1 MIAAAERHSV
11 ATVFEQIDRGGV
23 VILDG
28 AMGTE
33 LQLRGA
39 PMDHVAWSAVA
50 LETHPELVRQIHED
64 YISAGADVI
73 IANSFAASRHVL
85 EPAGLGDRVAALNRR
100 SVELAKAAR
109 ERAGKDRDI
118 AIAGSISSFVA
129 EADVRNMPTLAAAAA
144 NYREQADLLAEAGV
158 DLLILEMMRDVP
170 QSRLAVEAA
179 TATGL
184 PVWVG
189 FTCKLGPDGTLAK
202 LRGRERE
209 EDLSDALG
217 PVMAA
222 GGSLVAV
229 MHSDLDAVD
238 PALDVVFAGWSGP
251 VAVYPHSGD
260 WTPPNW
266 QFTDVISPAAFAT
279 LGLDW
284 VSRGVKVVGGCC
296 GIGPEHIRQL
306 ARAVRGS

>member
-1 MIAAAERHSV
+1 
-11 ATVFEQIDRGGV
+11 
-23 VILDG
+23 
-28 AMGTE
+28 MGTE
-33 LQLRGA
+33 LQRRGA

-50 LETHPELVRQIHED
+50 LETHPDLVQQIHED
-64 YISAGADVI
+64 YVSAGADVI

-85 EPAGLGDRVAALNRR
+85 EPAGLGDRVAAFNLR

-109 ERAGKDRDI
+109 DRAGKGREI

-129 EADVRNMPTLAAAAA
+129 EADVRNMPTSSVAAAS
-144 NYREQADLLAEAGV
+144 YREQAELLAQAGV
-158 DLLILEMMRDVP
+158 DLLALEMMRDVP

-179 TATGL
+179 AATGL

-189 FTCKLGPDGTLAK
+189 FTCMLGPDGSAAK

-229 MHSDLDAVD
+229 MHSDLDAID

-260 WTPPNW
+260 WAPPNW
-266 QFTDVISPAAFAT
+266 QFTGIISPAEFAA
-279 LGLDW
+279 LGVGW
-284 VSRGVKVVGGCC
+284 TSRGVKVVGGCC

-306 ARAVRGS
+306 ARAIRGS